1 MKYLWCVLLSI
12 LAVGCSRDVEFIA
25 HRGASYLAPENTVAS
40 AALAWQL
47 GADAVEVDVYL
58 SKDKRIVVIHDKDT
72 KRTAGMELPVAQ
84 TSAVELRQLGYTMN
98 DIQGFDFR
106 AGRGCANCHFTG
118 YSGRVGVF
126 ELLVLDELVKDAI
139 LSRKT
144 SYEIRRISLESS
156 GLVTLLEEGMVKS
169 AMGATTIEE
178 VLARLPRLTKPRP
191 LRELKRLLGV
201 R

>member
-1 MKYLWCVLLSI
+1 
-12 LAVGCSRDVEFIA
+12 
-25 HRGASYLAPENTVAS
+25 
-40 AALAWQL
+40 
-47 GADAVEVDVYL
+47 
-58 SKDKRIVVIHDKDT
+58 
-72 KRTAGMELPVAQ
+72 
-84 TSAVELRQLGYTMN
+84 
-98 DIQGFDFR
+98 
-106 AGRGCANCHFTG
+106 
-118 YSGRVGVF
+118 VGVF

-156 GLVTLLEEGMVKS
+156 GLVTLLEEGMVKA

-191 LRELKRLLGV
+191 LPELKRLLGV